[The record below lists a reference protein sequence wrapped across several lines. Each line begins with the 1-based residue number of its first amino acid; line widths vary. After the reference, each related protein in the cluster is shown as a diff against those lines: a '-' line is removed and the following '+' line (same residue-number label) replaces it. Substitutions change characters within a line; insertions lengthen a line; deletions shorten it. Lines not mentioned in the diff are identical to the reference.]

1 MIHYSPH
8 ADQAVTDRY
17 YPMVEFNGF
26 TIYDDGNRTS
36 LGFDGVDL
44 VNLGGTNAGTV
55 LTVAGGLRYLVMG
68 NILVG
73 TGVEKSL
80 ARDDILDWRSY
91 VDLVLAF

>member
-1 MIHYSPH
+1 MIHYSLH
-8 ADQAVTDRY
+8 ADYAVTDSF

-44 VNLGGTNAGTV
+44 VNLGSTNAGTV
-55 LTVAGGLRYLVMG
+55 LTVAGGLRYRIEG

-73 TGVEKSL
+73 AGVEKSL